1 MCVRC
6 HNAAVSDPHGLC
18 PTCELHVQLET
29 LYGLK
34 RLGDYLAAWAQFDA
48 WEAERRL
55 EQR

>member
-6 HNAAVSDPHGLC
+6 QAVEASDPHGLC
-18 PTCELHVQLET
+18 PTCELYVQLET

-48 WEAERRL
+48 WEAEHRL
-55 EQR
+55 EPR